1 VNPYRI
7 LRAPLFGLPAETAHR
22 AGVAAL
28 CITLSSPAVRSAARR
43 LLHLHA
49 PELGVRRWGIDF
61 PNPVGLAAGFDKSGS
76 AFNALGALGFGFIE
90 IGTIT
95 AEPQPG
101 NPVPRVF
108 RLPADRAL
116 LNRMGFN
123 NPGAAGVAERLA
135 STPIE
140 PVLGINLGKSRVT
153 PVERATEDYLR
164 SLDLLLP
171 HARYVVINVSS
182 PNTPGLRGL
191 QDPGPLR
198 ELIAAVTARARAD
211 RGDADAAPHRPIL
224 VKLAPDLSDAQLE
237 EAVGI
242 AIDAGAGGIVAV
254 NTTVSRDNLATPRAR
269 VDALGAG
276 GISGAPLARR
286 ARDVVS
292 RIWSMTSGSVPIV
305 GVGGIFSGS
314 DAWRLIRAGASLV
327 QLYTG
332 FVYEGPALPRMI
344 NAEILR
350 RMRSEGISSLDEI
363 VGVDHG

>member
-1 VNPYRI
+1 MGALRI
-7 LRAPLFGLPAETAHR
+7 G
-22 AGVAAL
+22 
-28 CITLSSPAVRSAARR
+28 LSSPIVRAAARR
-43 LLHLHA
+43 LLHLDA

-123 NPGAAGVAERLA
+123 NPGAASVAERLA

-140 PVLGINLGKSRVT
+140 PVLGINLGKSKVT
-153 PVERATEDYLR
+153 PLERATEDYLR

-171 HARYVVINVSS
+171 HARYIVINVSS

-191 QDPGPLR
+191 QEAGPLR
-198 ELIAAVTARARAD
+198 ELVAAVTARARTDEGVA
-211 RGDADAAPHRPIL
+211 GDGTAPPIL

-237 EAVGI
+237 AAVGI
-242 AIDAGAGGIVAV
+242 AIDAGAAGIVAV
-254 NTTVSRDNLATPRAR
+254 NTTISRDGLETPPAR
-269 VDALGAG
+269 IEALGPG
-276 GISGAPLARR
+276 GISGAPVAGR

-292 RIWSMTSGSVPIV
+292 RIWSMTAGSVPII
-305 GVGGIFSGS
+305 GVGGVFSGS

-327 QLYTG
+327 QVYTG

-344 NAEILR
+344 NAHILR
-350 RMRSEGISSLDEI
+350 RMRADGMSSLDEI
-363 VGVDHG
+363 VGADHG